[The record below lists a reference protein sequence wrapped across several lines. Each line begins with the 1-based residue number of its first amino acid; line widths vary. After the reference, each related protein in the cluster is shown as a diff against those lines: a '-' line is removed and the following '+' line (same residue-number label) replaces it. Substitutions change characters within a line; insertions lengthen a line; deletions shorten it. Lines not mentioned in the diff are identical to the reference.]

1 MLVLVTADSIRE
13 DEVYGLFYNVTEPVH
28 LMISAIDRRIIT
40 TEMSDFYLCIF
51 SFSPDMMLSGLLT
64 VLYLI
69 HHKTDER
76 SVCLHTICP
85 HTIVQKSRIQ
95 TPFIN
100 NHLSLLL
107 IIISQGSFITFSPT

>member
-51 SFSPDMMLSGLLT
+51 FIFSRYD
-64 VLYLI
+64 VV
-69 HHKTDER
+69 R
-76 SVCLHTICP
+76 SSHCALFDP
-85 HTIVQKSRIQ
+85 
-95 TPFIN
+95 
-100 NHLSLLL
+100 
-107 IIISQGSFITFSPT
+107 SQD